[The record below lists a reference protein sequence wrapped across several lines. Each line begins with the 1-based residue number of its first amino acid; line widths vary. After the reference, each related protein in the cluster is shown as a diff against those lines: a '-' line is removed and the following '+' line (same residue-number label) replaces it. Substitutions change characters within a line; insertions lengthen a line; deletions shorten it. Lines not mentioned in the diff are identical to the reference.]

1 MAGHSHW
8 AGIKHKKARMDAQK
22 GKAFSKLS
30 RAIIS
35 AARQGGGDP
44 DMNLTLKY
52 AIDAAKAANMPKDNI
67 ARAVKK
73 GSGGTEGVD
82 LESILYEGYWQG
94 GVAVMVDVLTDN
106 RKRTGPEVKKIFER
120 RAASLGTSGCVA
132 FMFDKKCLVR
142 VAAEGTDED
151 AVFETALDAGAED
164 VQRVGESFEI
174 TGGPD
179 NYQGLRD
186 ALEAAGYPIESG
198 EYSIMVPQNTV
209 PVKVADKARKL
220 LLFMEELDD
229 HDDVQKV
236 YSNFDIPDEVL
247 AELAED

>member
-22 GKAFSKLS
+22 GKVFSKLS

-44 DMNLTLKY
+44 EMNLTLKY

-73 GSGGTEGVD
+73 GSGGSEGVD
-82 LESILYEGYWQG
+82 LEAILYEGYWQG

-120 RAASLGTSGCVA
+120 RAASLGTSGCVSY
-132 FMFDKKCLVR
+132 MFDKKCLVR
-142 VAAEGTDED
+142 IAGEGTDED
-151 AVFETALDAGAED
+151 AVFETALEAGAED

-186 ALEAAGYPIESG
+186 ALEAAGYTIESG
-198 EYSIMVPQNTV
+198 EFSIRVPQNTV
-209 PVKVADKARKL
+209 PVEVADKARKL

-236 YSNFDIPDEVL
+236 YSNFDIPDEIM
-247 AELAED
+247 AELSED